1 RIRVSRYNGFSF
13 RELAADIGIKSAS
26 VHYHFPTKAILG
38 AAVLRPHFER
48 FMQAVNT
55 GPNAGTIKAWRAAFR
70 RALEQD
76 GRMCLCGMLGAEIG
90 GLPPEIVSEVQHFF
104 DQSVNGLM
112 SALGKPSSGNRAIAL
127 RIMASLEG
135 A

>member
-1 RIRVSRYNGFSF
+1 
-13 RELAADIGIKSAS
+13 
-26 VHYHFPTKAILG
+26 
-38 AAVLRPHFER
+38 
-48 FMQAVNT
+48 MQAVNT

-135 A
+135 AMLLARVFEDPTAFDQATQALDALKNSSTRR